1 MDDQIPTDPTIPNPQ
16 GPKGPSHSNSGGGAP
31 YVSVWE
37 RLPDAIRRIMEGGR
51 SKELAQADLCQAIA
65 DGTVNIRCKLQQMHG
80 RNFTSKDVL
89 EGKDFQIRT
98 EIKPENF
105 DWEVSRPVKPWFVRR
120 GCYSPPGHWYLAWIL
135 VCRADV
141 TKAFCLT
148 EEQDQSAQ
156 RSASETPVSTSRP
169 ALDSQEMPVASN
181 RRSTAKPRTPSPAG
195 PGRRRGARPRKF
207 EQTKEAMRNDVQGG
221 RLSVAQLENMLEKD
235 LEARY
240 GVSRDTA
247 RKARV
252 AVLSELNSQQIPT
265 NDK

>member
-1 MDDQIPTDPTIPNPQ
+1 MLSDLSWRVGARKSWHKLIFA
-16 GPKGPSHSNSGGGAP
+16 KPSPMALSTFGANYNRCMAESLLRKMRLRERTFKYGRKSN
-31 YVSVWE
+31 
-37 RLPDAIRRIMEGGR
+37 RRISIGR
-51 SKELAQADLCQAIA
+51 CLAQSSHGSSDA
-65 DGTVNIRCKLQQMHG
+65 GVIR
-80 RNFTSKDVL
+80 
-89 EGKDFQIRT
+89 
-98 EIKPENF
+98 
-105 DWEVSRPVKPWFVRR
+105 
-120 GCYSPPGHWYLAWIL
+120 L